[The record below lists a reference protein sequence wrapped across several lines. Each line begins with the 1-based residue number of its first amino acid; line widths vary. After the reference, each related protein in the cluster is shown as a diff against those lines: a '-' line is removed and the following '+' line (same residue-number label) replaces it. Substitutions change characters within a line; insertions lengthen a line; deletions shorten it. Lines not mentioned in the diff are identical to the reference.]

1 MAALTHLFEI
11 GQHVKYKND
20 DFDAV
25 KKFIPCVVKETYP
38 DHIIIT
44 DTETNT
50 DLWCEEGLN
59 MDCVFPDYEYKITE
73 LAEALTYIDIERLD
87 MGDSHEEIVEFLCEK
102 AAIEFDGECSDEDEN
117 YYEKKSIEAY
127 KKMIKDGSIQE
138 LVGSIVDEIY
148 DNFDYLRIVMVHHEY
163 KSAVI
168 EEHPTTKAILVIND
182 YIQSI
187 NDEAVCSK
195 EHCSKMNEIKRKL
208 LSMDLELCYVGHT
221 LGYSFFRYLN
231 PEYYFRSNDVFTVGH
246 ILSEDENERKLG
258 EYTIHAEVLSIFR
271 KSGGD
276 QGYTISF
283 NREDGNI
290 VAHIYL
296 YAKTHDPFNMV
307 HKDTGCEMTMD
318 VAELDLS
325 AKELADK
332 INELTEKDFAN
343 GKELQDGQMVA
354 NAVRKRRG
362 R

>member
-1 MAALTHLFEI
+1 MANLTHLFKV
-11 GQHVKYKND
+11 GQYVKYKND

-50 DLWCEEGLN
+50 DLWCEEGFN
-59 MDCVFPDYEYKITE
+59 MDCVFPDYDYKIIE

-102 AAIEFDGECSDEDEN
+102 AAIEFDSECSDEDEC

-127 KKMIKDGSIQE
+127 EKMIKDGSIQE

-168 EEHPTTKAILVIND
+168 EEHPTTRAILVIND
-182 YIQSI
+182 YIQNI
-187 NDEAVCSK
+187 NNEAVCSK
-195 EHCSKMNEIKRKL
+195 KRCSQMNEIKEKL
-208 LSMDLELCYVGHT
+208 LSIDLELCYVGHT
-221 LGYSFFRYLN
+221 LGHSFFRHLN
-231 PEYYFRSNDVFTVGH
+231 PEYYFCSNDVFTVGH
-246 ILSEDENERKLG
+246 ILSEDESERKLG
-258 EYTIHAEVLSIFR
+258 EYTIHASVLSALR

-276 QGYTISF
+276 QGYTIAF
-283 NREDGNI
+283 NRNDENI
-290 VAHIYL
+290 IAHFYL
-296 YAKTHDPFNMV
+296 YTKTYEPFDMKHTNS
-307 HKDTGCEMTMD
+307 GCEMIID
-318 VAELDLS
+318 VTDLEVS
-325 AKELADK
+325 AKALADK

-343 GKELQDGQMVA
+343 GKELQNEQQQNNVM
-354 NAVRKRRG
+354 RKRKG

>member
-1 MAALTHLFEI
+1 MADLTHLFEI

-59 MDCVFPDYEYKITE
+59 MDCVFPDYEYKIIE

-102 AAIEFDGECSDEDEN
+102 AAIEFDGECSDEDE
-117 YYEKKSIEAY
+117 YYYKKKSIEAY
-127 KKMIKDGSIQE
+127 VKMIKDGSIQK
-138 LVGSIVDEIY
+138 LIGSIVDEIY

-168 EEHPTTKAILVIND
+168 EEHPTANSILVIND
-182 YIQSI
+182 YIQTI
-187 NDEAVCSK
+187 NNEAVCSR
-195 EHCSKMNEIKRKL
+195 EHCSKMNEIKEKL
-208 LSMDLELCYVGHT
+208 LSMDLELCYVGHI
-221 LGYSFFRYLN
+221 LGHSFFCYLN
-231 PEYYFRSNDVFTVGH
+231 PEYYLRSNDVFTVGH

-258 EYTIHAEVLSIFR
+258 EYTIHAEVLSTLR
-271 KSGGD
+271 QKGGD
-276 QGYTISF
+276 QGYTIAF
-283 NREDGNI
+283 NRNDENI
-290 VAHIYL
+290 TAHIYL
-296 YAKTHDPFNMV
+296 YTKAYEPFDMK
-307 HKDTGCEMTMD
+307 HTDTGCEMIID
-318 VAELDLS
+318 VTDLEIS
-325 AKELADK
+325 AKSLADK
-332 INELTEKDFAN
+332 INELTEKDFAT
-343 GKELQDGQMVA
+343 GKELQNEQQQNNVM
-354 NAVRKRRG
+354 RKRKG